1 MEYQKIMKLLG
12 NTRNQ
17 PYTFRTRNWIELNDE
32 SKGKYD
38 NSIIRFKTSMIRSYL
53 CDYSVH
59 SYLLR
64 EQQQLRIQQFRCS
77 SKYY

>member
-17 PYTFRTRNWIELNDE
+17 PYTFRTRNCIELNDE

-53 CDYSVH
+53 CDYSDAFILVK
-59 SYLLR
+59 R
-64 EQQQLRIQQFRCS
+64 TTTAPNTAV
-77 SKYY
+77 

>member
-17 PYTFRTRNWIELNDE
+17 PYTFGTRNWIELNDE

-53 CDYSVH
+53 CDYSDAFILVK
-59 SYLLR
+59 R
-64 EQQQLRIQQFRCS
+64 TTTAPNTAV
-77 SKYY
+77 

>member
-32 SKGKYD
+32 SKVKYD

-53 CDYSVH
+53 CDYSDAFILVK
-59 SYLLR
+59 R
-64 EQQQLRIQQFRCS
+64 TTTAPNTAV
-77 SKYY
+77 

>member
-53 CDYSVH
+53 CDYSDAFILVK
-59 SYLLR
+59 R
-64 EQQQLRIQQFRCS
+64 TTTAPNTAV
-77 SKYY
+77 

>member
-17 PYTFRTRNWIELNDE
+17 PYLFRTRNWTELNDE

-38 NSIIRFKTSMIRSYL
+38 NISLDLK
-53 CDYSVH
+53 H
-59 SYLLR
+59 P
-64 EQQQLRIQQFRCS
+64 
-77 SKYY
+77 

>member
-53 CDYSVH
+53 CDYSDAFILVK
-59 SYLLR
+59 R
-64 EQQQLRIQQFRCS
+64 TTAAPNTAV
-77 SKYY
+77 